1 MATMA
6 IMVLAVEKGGTALGP
21 LASDVRGAVGGPWR
35 SRPPAAAALPVRLRS
50 PADGCPGR
58 VDRSSGPHYPTLLGG
73 RSSSVLFRHGSVLE
87 HVAAAPRGPRR
98 PRGVSVCV
106 CAWAPAAAPARP
118 APEGASGGR
127 AGQAVLRPCFLL
139 PKTCYYYK
147 LQPLATRTRTEMRCI
162 DDYIEDRD
170 GKPASHASQP
180 NVSSLP
186 RNHDAHE
193 QRQYRVRL

>member
-1 MATMA
+1 MA

-87 HVAAAPRGPRR
+87 HVAAAAAGPAAPRAVRACAPGRPRPRPPAPRR
-98 PRGVSVCV
+98 RARAGRRG
-106 CAWAPAAAPARP
+106 RP
-118 APEGASGGR
+118 CLGR
-127 AGQAVLRPCFLL
+127 ASFS
-139 PKTCYYYK
+139 PKHATTINITKTYYTL

-162 DDYIEDRD
+162 DD
-170 GKPASHASQP
+170 
-180 NVSSLP
+180 
-186 RNHDAHE
+186 
-193 QRQYRVRL
+193 